1 MVSRSFFYPN
11 SRMKKDRL
19 FLSVICFFMFCTS
32 SLAYSGYVGDYI
44 DLSVSTPSSDIYSI
58 DWKEWSGSVD
68 CVTLTANWGND
79 ATVHIDSYFTG
90 TVRIRAQYK
99 TMSNAVKTEF
109 FDITCNAVTLNVSPK
124 SMSLGNIG
132 DSEAITYTTSP
143 SNKWPTVTYSSKNT
157 SVATVSYAGVV
168 KATGKGSTTITVSN
182 SMGPDE
188 TVSVSVASG
197 GGGGGDDPDPDPTIH
212 DGDYFQDY
220 TAEGEL
226 MLFIAGTFWGE
237 IGCYVVP
244 TKYGGSCVA
253 TANGRITIPSR
264 PKGIPVR
271 VVQNF
276 AFHDLSGL
284 TELVIP
290 STVTGIEVNCV
301 YNCNNLRIVICE
313 ATTPPSASY
322 VGTPLFDYS
331 TLNNGTLFVPKG
343 CKSKYEAAKGWK
355 DFKNIS
361 EDDPSSVGSIFVDR
375 IDDCSVYNL
384 SGQRLLHPMKGIN
397 IIGGKKVIVK

>member
-1 MVSRSFFYPN
+1 
-11 SRMKKDRL
+11 MKKLRL
-19 FLSVICFFMFCTS
+19 FLSVICFFVFSTS
-32 SLAYSGYVGDYI
+32 SMAYSGYVGDYI

-99 TMSNAVKTEF
+99 TMSNAVKTEY

-188 TVSVSVASG
+188 TVSVSVAGG
-197 GGGGGDDPDPDPTIH
+197 GGGGGDNPDPDPTIQ

-220 TAEGEL
+220 TAEGDL

-237 IGCYVVP
+237 MGCYVVP
-244 TKYGGSCVA
+244 NKYGGSCVNY
-253 TANGRITIPSR
+253 ANGRITIPSR

-271 VVQNF
+271 VIQSL
-276 AFHDLSGL
+276 AFRNLSGL

-290 STVTGIEVNCV
+290 NTVTSVNAFIASS
-301 YNCNNLRIVICE
+301 CNNLKVVICE
-313 ATTPPSASY
+313 ATTPPS
-322 VGTPLFDYS
+322 VIFGTDIFESS

-343 CKSKYEAAKGWK
+343 CKSKYEAATGWK
-355 DFKNIS
+355 YFKNIS
-361 EDDPSSVGSIFVDR
+361 EDDPATVSSVLVNEDEDR
-375 IDDCSVYNL
+375 RMFNL
-384 SGQRLLHPMKGIN
+384 SGQRLLRPMKGIN